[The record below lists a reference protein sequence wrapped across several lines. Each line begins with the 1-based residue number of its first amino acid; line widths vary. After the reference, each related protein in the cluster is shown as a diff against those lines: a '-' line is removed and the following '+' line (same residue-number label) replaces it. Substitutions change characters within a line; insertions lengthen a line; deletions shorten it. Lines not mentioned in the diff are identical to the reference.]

1 LLSVPLVIACSSS
14 AIDDGVDASG
24 GTHSGGAPSGG
35 TQSGGVPSDEPPR
48 NEPPEMPEATSV
60 TLTQVYVPKARVP
73 LSATALAFN
82 RAVEGELWVALRQF
96 PSGKP
101 CTMTDDSGCAALPGV
116 MGVISDAT
124 SEAPSAVIKQDGN
137 AWHFMRRPS
146 AMAWGDGELFASCGE
161 ALTDNYEEVN
171 IPYAGPALWSSSPAI
186 FGVEPEPGQNG
197 THLDMLHETPYCMGI
212 AHEAGNAFWVFNGD
226 AGSLDRVDFH
236 APHQI
241 GGEDH
246 ADGEVHRYVAG
257 ELLREPE
264 VPSHLAYDDERGL
277 VYAADTGHGRIVSVD
292 PSSATP
298 GGEIDVWEQLQA
310 SGEMTGA
317 TLRELVPPGAL
328 QKPSGLVFADGKL
341 YVTDNATSLVHVFDA
356 DGKPLASYDT
366 SLPAG
371 SLAGITLGPDGLVY
385 LADLKTGA
393 VERFELP

>member
-1 LLSVPLVIACSSS
+1 MSVLRLVLPALLGAPLLVGCSSE
-14 AIDDGVDASG
+14 AIDDGNAA
-24 GTHSGGAPSGG
+24 TGGAPS
-35 TQSGGVPSDEPPR
+35 DEPT
-48 NEPPEMPEATSV
+48 NTPPQMPEATRV
-60 TLTQVYVPKARVP
+60 TLTEVYAPKARVP

-82 RAVEGELWVALRQF
+82 AAVEGELWVALRQF

-124 SEAPSAVIKQDGN
+124 TDAPTAVIKQDGN

-146 AMAWGDGELFASCGE
+146 AVAWGDGELFGSCGE
-161 ALTDNYEEVN
+161 ALTDNYEDVN
-171 IPYAGPALWSSSPAI
+171 IPYAGPVLWSSSPEI

-212 AHEAGNAFWVFNGD
+212 AHEAGNAFWVFNGN

-264 VPSHLAYDDERGL
+264 VPSHLAYDAERAL
-277 VYAADTGHGRIVSVD
+277 VYAADTGHRRIVSVD
-292 PSSATP
+292 PSTATA

-310 SGEMTGA
+310 SGEMEGA

-328 QKPSGLVFADGKL
+328 EKPSGLFFAGGKL
-341 YVTDNATSLVHVFDA
+341 FVTDNATSLVHVFDT
-356 DGKPLASYDT
+356 DGKALASYDT
-366 SLPAG
+366 GLPAG
-371 SLAGITLGPDGLVY
+371 SLSGVTLGPDGLVY
-385 LADLKTGA
+385 LTDLKTGA
-393 VERFELP
+393 VQRFELP